1 MAKTRLTIKQ
11 EKFCNKYLECG
22 NASEAYRFAYDC
34 SNMGEGIV
42 WRRAS
47 ELLNN
52 GVVAVRI
59 KALQDELS
67 EKNLITKERIL
78 TELVAILDSRISDY
92 VNLVTTEVEV
102 PMSEKEVDAGMPPQY
117 ITVQKLVFKDFSE
130 LTDKQIKAIESIKQ
144 GRNGIELKLHGK
156 SWTIERINAMLG
168 YNAPEKIEH
177 AGKDGNA
184 IEVDTKINYA
194 GLSDSDL
201 LAAHNLVFKALN
213 GKSDK

>member
-1 MAKTRLTIKQ
+1 MAEAKKLTIKQ

-52 GVVAVRI
+52 GDVAVRI
-59 KALQDELS
+59 KALQEELR
-67 EKNLITKERIL
+67 EKNIITKERIL
-78 TELVAILDSRISDY
+78 TELAAILDSRISDY

-102 PMSEKEVDAGMPPQY
+102 PMSEEEVDAGIPPQY

-130 LTDKQIKAIESIKQ
+130 LSDKQIKAIESIKQ

-168 YNAPEKIEH
+168 YNAPEKI
-177 AGKDGNA
+177 ANT
-184 IEVDTKINYA
+184 DTKGNDIPQPTFSA
-194 GLSDSDL
+194 ERLFQLIKDSKGDE
-201 LAAHNLVFKALN
+201 
-213 GKSDK
+213 